1 MLRLFEFLFSG
12 RFSTC
17 QAFQIINVVRNTD
30 HSPTVRIS
38 GHHHKSKLRP
48 FYFSDN
54 RSNSHSYDWGTGGKL
69 RHKRP
74 RPEFRG
80 EFGLNPITGRD
91 EVHVLPQREI
101 HKWRH
106 ANSGKVVSDF
116 VTQGIVWQRGEG
128 GHFCVT
134 SLKYALFWHSPVTL

>member
-1 MLRLFEFLFSG
+1 MEKMEEKATNKKKKKKKNRFVKLLDTIFYSG

-17 QAFQIINVVRNTD
+17 QAFQISNVVRNPH

-38 GHHHKSKLRP
+38 DPYFNSKPRP

-91 EVHVLPQREI
+91 EVHAIPL
-101 HKWRH
+101 
-106 ANSGKVVSDF
+106 
-116 VTQGIVWQRGEG
+116 GE
-128 GHFCVT
+128 HSEMT
-134 SLKYALFWHSPVTL
+134 S